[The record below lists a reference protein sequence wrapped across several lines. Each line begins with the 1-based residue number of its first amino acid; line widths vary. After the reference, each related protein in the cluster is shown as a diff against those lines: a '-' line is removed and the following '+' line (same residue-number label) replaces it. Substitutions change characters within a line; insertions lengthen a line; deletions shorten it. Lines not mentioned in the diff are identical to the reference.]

1 MEDVKKM
8 FLKYA
13 DDEFKASLE
22 PVQGPLQE
30 NENAL
35 VVEQSA
41 KFKYVDGV
49 YTLSNMPLPGGELAW
64 RVRKLVIMPINAK
77 KKKEIFGPKLW
88 RGKLVRFLEF
98 GNFRPKLVGGVSR
111 GGSWF
116 VYLSMLT
123 KLSVTL
129 YHFTY
134 Y

>member
-49 YTLSNMPLPGGELAW
+49 YTLSNMPLPGGVSPACS
-64 RVRKLVIMPINAK
+64 KIGDYAHKCK
-77 KKKEIFGPKLW
+77 KKNEIFGPK
-88 RGKLVRFLEF
+88 
-98 GNFRPKLVGGVSR
+98 
-111 GGSWF
+111 
-116 VYLSMLT
+116 
-123 KLSVTL
+123 
-129 YHFTY
+129 
-134 Y
+134 